1 MVMLRPFSPLRYNT
15 AVIGD
20 LAAVVA
26 PPYDVIPE
34 AHRDVLYERNERNV
48 IRLILN
54 RSADPY
60 ATAAQLLQAWRRDG
74 VLVRDRAPALC
85 RYVQDFVLPNGEAR
99 QREGIIGTV
108 RLEPFSSGQIRP
120 HERTLARPKEDR
132 MRLLRTCRT
141 NLSPLFALFSDKL
154 QVLDAAAQAA
164 ATRPPDIDVR
174 DDADVRHQLWLL
186 TEANVIE
193 AISAALAEESIFI
206 ADGHHRYETAL
217 AYSEECRARGG
228 HDPDAP
234 SNFVLMYVTSMSHP
248 GLVILPTH
256 RVLSKSASFDAPK
269 FTAQL
274 QRHFGLRRFP
284 RSAREEFLAALH
296 EPPQLGRFGVVSA
309 GADDLV
315 LATLD
320 DSAVA
325 DQYAGHLHAVVRRLD
340 VPILDSVILR
350 GLIGIDVSAAAQDGR
365 LAYMHDDVAALHAV
379 EQGAQVAFLMN
390 PPDVTDVQAVCLAGQ
405 TMPEKSTYFYPKLLS
420 GLVFHPLEPD

>member
-1 MVMLRPFSPLRYNT
+1 MLRPFSPLRYDP

-34 AHRDVLYERNERNV
+34 AHRNVLYERSERNV

-60 ATAAQLLQAWRRDG
+60 AAAAELLQAWRRDG

-99 QREGIIGTV
+99 QREGIIGAV

-120 HERTLARPKEDR
+120 HERTLAKPKEDR
-132 MRLLRTCRT
+132 MRLLRACRT
-141 NLSPLFALFSDKL
+141 NLSPLFALFADKL
-154 QVLDAAAQAA
+154 QVLDAAAAA
-164 ATRPPDIDVR
+164 STRPPDIDVR
-174 DDADVRHQLWLL
+174 DDADVRHRLWLL
-186 TEANVIE
+186 TEASVIE
-193 AISAALAEESIFI
+193 AISAPLAEESIVI

-217 AYSEECRARGG
+217 AYSEERRSQGSQ
-228 HDPDAP
+228 DPDAP
-234 SNFVLMYVTSMSHP
+234 YNFVLMYVTSMSQP

-256 RVLSKSASFDAPK
+256 RVLLKSASVDAPK

-274 QRHFGLRRFP
+274 QRHFRLRRFP

-296 EPPQLGRFGVVSA
+296 EPPQLGRFGIVSA

-320 DSAVA
+320 DSAVV

-390 PPDVTDVQAVCLAGQ
+390 PPDVADVQAVCLAGQ

-420 GLVFHPLEPD
+420 GLVFHPLDPD

>member
-1 MVMLRPFSPLRYNT
+1 MVMLRPFSPLRYNP

-34 AHRDVLYERNERNV
+34 AHRNALYERSERNV

-60 ATAAQLLQAWRRDG
+60 ATAAELLQAWRRDG

-132 MRLLRTCRT
+132 MRLLRACRT
-141 NLSPLFALFSDKL
+141 NLSPLFALFADKL
-154 QVLDAAAQAA
+154 QVLEAAQGA
-164 ATRPPDIDVR
+164 ATRPPDIDLR
-174 DDADVRHQLWLL
+174 DDADVRHRLWLL
-186 TEANVIE
+186 TEASVIE
-193 AISAALAEESIFI
+193 AISAPLAEESIVI
-206 ADGHHRYETAL
+206 ADGHHRYETAQ
-217 AYSEECRARGG
+217 AYSEERRAQGG

-234 SNFVLMYVTSMSHP
+234 YNFVLMYVTSMSHP

-256 RVLSKSASFDAPK
+256 RVLLKSASFDAPK

-274 QRHFGLRRFP
+274 QRHFRLRRFP
-284 RSAREEFLAALH
+284 RSAREAFLAALH

-365 LAYMHDDVAALHAV
+365 LAYMHDDVAALDAV
-379 EQGAQVAFLMN
+379 EQGAQVALLMN
-390 PPDVTDVQAVCLAGQ
+390 PPDVADVQAVCLAGQ